1 MIWAGERGG
10 QSRCRAHRPKAE
22 RHATEGTHCPEEGPE
37 ELTWDTPPLS
47 LLFPCTPLPCQ
58 SLCWQPRKETHLRK
72 QWAVERSQ
80 LELMRTAPQTCEP
93 WDCRLACHGHWPAS
107 TSRPP

>member
-1 MIWAGERGG
+1 MSGEDSPGEGYTG
-10 QSRCRAHRPKAE
+10 QRQE
-22 RHATEGTHCPEEGPE
+22 RHASEGHRLPRGKPRGANVGHH
-37 ELTWDTPPLS
+37 PPFLV
-47 LLFPCTPLPCQ
+47 FPCIPVPCR

-80 LELMRTAPQTCEP
+80 LELMRTAPQMCEP
-93 WDCRLACHGHWPAS
+93 WNRRLACYSHWPAS